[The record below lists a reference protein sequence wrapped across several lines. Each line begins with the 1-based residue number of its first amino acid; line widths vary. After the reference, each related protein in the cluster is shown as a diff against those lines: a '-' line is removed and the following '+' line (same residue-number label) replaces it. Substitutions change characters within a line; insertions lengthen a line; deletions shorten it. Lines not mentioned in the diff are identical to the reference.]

1 MPRKPKTIARLLDD
15 CAVVLQKI
23 VRMKAAVHA
32 RSPLIKCVTCGKVD
46 HWKSMQGGHY
56 ISRTWTAHKILE
68 ENIHPQCPGCN
79 TFKPERV
86 ADDYFKFM
94 VDTYG
99 YEFVEELTLKKRIP
113 IKRPRA
119 VLMDTLASL
128 KEQAKQLESEV
139 PV

>member
-1 MPRKPKTIARLLDD
+1 
-15 CAVVLQKI
+15 
-23 VRMKAAVHA
+23 
-32 RSPLIKCVTCGKVD
+32 
-46 HWKSMQGGHY
+46 
-56 ISRTWTAHKILE
+56 
-68 ENIHPQCPGCN
+68 
-79 TFKPERV
+79 
-86 ADDYFKFM
+86 M